1 MAHSLTSGFF
11 WEVTSQD
18 RTEGPSTQE
27 ELGMSMPVRQLPLL
41 SVLPLYTPLS
51 HPHNHPKCDDSN
63 FCSQFFTK
71 ACSRADLW
79 EKAWQSKVGAHS
91 QGSLHIWPF
100 PTTQGWYC
108 LRARAIPSVPSSD
121 TGLKKELRGF
131 PGVQWM
137 RILLPIQGTQLR
149 SLVWEDS
156 TRLRAARLVH
166 QNYWA
171 RLLQLLKPESL
182 EPALCSWRSHCN
194 EKSLHCNQEYP
205 PLPRT
210 RKSPN
215 AAMKSAPSTAKNK

>member
-121 TGLKKELRGF
+121 AGLKKELRGF

-156 TRLRAARLVH
+156 TRCGATKPMCH
-166 QNYWA
+166 NYWA
-171 RLLQLLKPESL
+171 RAL
-182 EPALCSWRSHCN
+182 EPVFHTKRSHCKWWN
-194 EKSLHCNQEYP
+194 SWTLEVNFWLLFQTFLN
-205 PLPRT
+205 
-210 RKSPN
+210 SPN
-215 AAMKSAPSTAKNK
+215 FLQWAKNI